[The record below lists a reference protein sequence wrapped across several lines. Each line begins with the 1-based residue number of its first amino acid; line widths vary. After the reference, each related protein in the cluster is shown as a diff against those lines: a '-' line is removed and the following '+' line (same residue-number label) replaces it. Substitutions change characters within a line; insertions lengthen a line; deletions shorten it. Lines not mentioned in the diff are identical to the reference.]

1 MYGAAV
7 LRSRRPR
14 SDEGFTLV
22 ELVLTVA
29 LMGIVGGAIA
39 SSLLVLL
46 STKQRT
52 QGALAVSQ
60 DRQFVSNYFS
70 DDVAGAVTVTEGS
83 QPVCGTTQSTVVLF
97 SGKDVTPGT
106 TSSVATTVAWSY
118 VPVSKTLTRTA
129 CSAGSPMQV
138 RTVARNVASAPTAS
152 ASCTASVALSSTPK
166 PIQVGLTVPQVA
178 GNPLTLCA
186 SRRPE

>member
-1 MYGAAV
+1 M
-7 LRSRRPR
+7 LTPRRPR
-14 SDEGFTLV
+14 PDGGFTLV
-22 ELVLTVA
+22 ELLLTVT

-39 SSLLVLL
+39 SSLLVML

-52 QGALAVSQ
+52 EGMLAVSR

-70 DDVAGAVTVTEGS
+70 DDAAGAVTVSGGS
-83 QPVCGTTQSTVVLF
+83 QPVCGTTQSTVVVF
-97 SGKDVTPGT
+97 TGRDVTPGT
-106 TSSVATTVAWSY
+106 TTSVTTTVAWSY

-129 CSAGSPMQV
+129 CSAGSPAQV
-138 RTVARNVASAPTAS
+138 RTLARNVASAPTAS

-166 PIQVGLTVPQVA
+166 PVQVGLTVPQAA